1 MRSYLRA
8 MVLALAIGPFTPDV
22 ASCQDIDAFEDA
34 PPPRRVVTRRRGWR
48 SSPLIWGSVAAV
60 LAVAIPVGVFK
71 TIRQMRQGRAEQ
83 EREKAPWERAM
94 ADFERNRAK

>member
-22 ASCQDIDAFEDA
+22 ASCQDNVAFDDA
-34 PPPRRVVTRRRGWR
+34 PAPRRVVTRRRGWR
-48 SSPLIWGSVAAV
+48 SSPLIWGPVAAV
-60 LAVAIPVGVFK
+60 LAVAIPIGVFK
-71 TIRQMRQGRAEQ
+71 IIRQMRQCRAEQ

-94 ADFERNRAK
+94 AEFERNRAK

>member
-22 ASCQDIDAFEDA
+22 ASCQDDVAFDDA
-34 PPPRRVVTRRRGWR
+34 PPRRVVTRRRGWR
-48 SSPLIWGSVAAV
+48 SSSLIWGSVAAV
-60 LAVAIPVGVFK
+60 LAVVIPVGVFK